1 MNVHDV
7 RRLAGGLAFAAFAT
21 LLAACSGQSQV
32 SPAGG
37 VARAPQGGTMAA
49 SLLAPSSGTFQ
60 PTGDHCISSQGAFL
74 FANDYKTGTVDEFCE
89 DGVLAPPHHN
99 TLFAFCTG
107 CGGWGLAVSPTS
119 QALAIGTSAGT
130 VTLWNVAAN
139 GTVTPQNSTLTLDGG
154 VGTNFPLGICFD
166 GTGGLYAT
174 NYGTNKIDYFNAA
187 TLVSPGGNPTGSW
200 STTKTTLGYFLA
212 CDFDGPTGENYL
224 MLSGELL
231 KNNVYDFV
239 LSQVVNGAPP
249 VGNVV
254 IADLVVRNFG
264 PSPNALAGG
273 LTINKKDNLVV
284 ADENGTLYEMGTSEP
299 WANIIAKCT
308 DKPYISGISFDETQ
322 DEIWSSFDTVVP
334 ATEVISNQFP
344 FAPAKKCKTGTSRG
358 PAVPSMGEKEYLGIA
373 VYPNTGV

>member
-1 MNVHDV
+1 MNVHVV
-7 RRLAGGLAFAAFAT
+7 RRLAGGLAFAAFAA
-21 LLAACSGQSQV
+21 LLVACSGQSQV

-37 VARAPQGGTMAA
+37 APGAPQTDTLAA
-49 SLLAPSSGTFQ
+49 PLYAPSSGTFQ
-60 PTGDHCISSQGAFL
+60 PTGGHCISSQGAYL

-107 CGGWGLAVSPTS
+107 CGGWGLAVDPTT
-119 QALAIGTSAGT
+119 QTLAIGTNAGT
-130 VTLWNVAAN
+130 VTLWSVTAA
-139 GTVTPQNSTLTLDGG
+139 GAVTPLNSTLTLDGG

-200 STTKTTLGYFLA
+200 NTTKTTIGYFLA
-212 CDFDGPTGENYL
+212 CDFDGKNGENYL

-231 KNNVYDFV
+231 SGGVYDFV

-249 VGNVV
+249 VGNIA
-254 IADLVVRNFG
+254 IADLVVHNFG
-264 PSPNALAGG
+264 STALAGG
-273 LTINKKDNLVV
+273 LTLNKKDNLVV

-308 DKPYISGISFDETQ
+308 DTKYISGISFDETQ
-322 DEIWSSFDTVVP
+322 DEVWSSFDTAVP
-334 ATEVISNQFP
+334 AAEVISNKFP
-344 FAPAKKCKTGTSRG
+344 FPGRKCKPGTSRG

-373 VYPNTGV
+373 VWPNTGV